1 MLFDCVDM
9 IEAPFWGVLIA
20 NDGVKASLNFQ
31 PNLPQLQCHNSL
43 WNRPFVSFRGLQVLC
58 HHYHAMEN
66 NLSET

>member
-9 IEAPFWGVLIA
+9 MEAPFWGVLIA

-43 WNRPFVSFRGLQVLC
+43 WNRPFVRFRVAGIMPPLLF
-58 HHYHAMEN
+58 N
-66 NLSET
+66 GK